1 MGNEVPEVLF
11 VCVHNAGR
19 SQMAAALLEHYAE
32 GRVHVR
38 SAGSTPADQ
47 INPAV
52 IAVMDEAGIDLSKEF
67 PKPLSIE
74 AVEDADVVVTM
85 GCGDACPVFPGKRYL
100 DWELPDPS
108 GMPVED
114 VRPIRDRIDELVREL
129 LDSLIGT

>member
-1 MGNEVPEVLF
+1 
-11 VCVHNAGR
+11 
-19 SQMAAALLEHYAE
+19 
-32 GRVHVR
+32 
-38 SAGSTPADQ
+38 
-47 INPAV
+47 
-52 IAVMDEAGIDLSKEF
+52 
-67 PKPLSIE
+67 
-74 AVEDADVVVTM
+74 M